1 MNTGLAASAAMLGWL
16 VVEKIKDG
24 NATTLGGASG
34 RRRRARRHH
43 AVRRLRGRHVADLH
57 RRHRRCRLLPRLSIK
72 KALKLD
78 DSLDVIAVHL
88 VGGIV
93 GSLLLGF
100 FGDVAINS
108 GGFDG
113 LFSAAAPTCWST
125 SSSPSGAAL
134 AYSGIVTLIIAKGV
148 DLIFGLR
155 VDEEA
160 EDTGLDLSQHAETAY
175 SN

>member
-1 MNTGLAASAAMLGWL
+1 M
-16 VVEKIKDG
+16 
-24 NATTLGGASG
+24 
-34 RRRRARRHH
+34 
-43 AVRRLRGRHVADLH
+43 
-57 RRHRRCRLLPRLSIK
+57 
-72 KALKLD
+72 
-78 DSLDVIAVHL
+78 IAVHL

-100 FGDVAINS
+100 FGDVSAT
-108 GGFDG
+108 GYGFDG
-113 LFSAAAPTCWST
+113 LFFGGGTDLLVDQLVAVGSA
-125 SSSPSGAAL
+125 L
-134 AYSGIVTLIIAKGV
+134 VYSAVVTLIIAKVV